1 MITSTYPWIIYLVEP
16 TTVKHFCLTVF
27 LYPKVPSS
35 YENGTRRI
43 YLSRKAAKLV
53 YILSTSAKPV
63 DSINT
68 IRDIILPELYPL
80 FNTNIKLR
88 EYLQK

>member
-16 TTVKHFCLTVF
+16 TTVKHICLTVF

-35 YENGTRRI
+35 FENGTRRI

-68 IRDIILPELYPL
+68 IRDIILPELYPYKEK
-80 FNTNIKLR
+80 F
-88 EYLQK
+88 LQRRLY